1 MERDFY
7 ISPKPSK
14 IMRFFWKSAGGDSY
28 ILERST
34 YSDQVKYMCLGGIII
49 ATGLMAALAG
59 GYAFYTIFEP
69 RGSAIEVDT
78 VSWTTSLLSIIFG
91 AFWGL
96 MIFNLDRFIV
106 SSTGVGDGTEAI
118 TWGELKGAIPR
129 LLMGA
134 IIALTISK
142 PVEIRM
148 FKSEIDAELHSAQ
161 MQKQQEYIASID
173 SLYSG
178 RIQNEKEK
186 ISKWKNEIQIKE
198 ERYVELENQLTK
210 EMSGDAGPRGYG
222 PEAKKIEQQMKRLDS
237 EINII
242 KNKNIP
248 LIEKSYQNIVKF
260 EKNKQ
265 KDIENAEVVASG
277 LDGLLE
283 RIKLAHKIAGFWISL
298 FITLL
303 FLAIE
308 LTPIFFK
315 LMLIKSPYDFLK
327 QNTQELIKAEQGIYI
342 QYNYHKDKNG
352 QERDL
357 IKHLESE
364 KLLLEKKELLKAQE
378 ELTQYAISKYKED
391 MMKKIDNNPESFIK
405 SES

>member
-7 ISPKPSK
+7 NSPKPSK
-14 IMRFFWKSAGGDSY
+14 IMRFFWKAAGGDSY

-34 YSDQVKYMCLGGIII
+34 YSDQVKYMCLGGIIV

-69 RGSAIEVDT
+69 RGSAIEADT
-78 VSWTTSLLSIIFG
+78 VSWTTSFMSIIFG

-106 SSTGVGDGTEAI
+106 SSTGTGDGTEAI

-161 MQKQQEYIASID
+161 MKKQQEYIASID
-173 SLYSG
+173 SLYAG

-186 ISKWKNEIQIKE
+186 ISKWENEIQSKE

-210 EMSGDAGPRGYG
+210 EMSGEAGPRGYG

-237 EINII
+237 EINTI
-242 KNKNIP
+242 KNKNAP

-265 KDIENAEVVASG
+265 KDIDNAEVVASG

-391 MMKKIDNNPESFIK
+391 MMKKIDDNPELFIK
-405 SES
+405 SEG

>member
-7 ISPKPSK
+7 KSPKPSK
-14 IMRFFWKSAGGDSY
+14 IMRFFWKAAGGDSY

-34 YSDQVKYMCLGGIII
+34 YSDQVKYMCLGGIIE

-69 RGSAIEVDT
+69 RGSAIEADT
-78 VSWTTSLLSIIFG
+78 VSWTTSLLSIVFG
-91 AFWGL
+91 VFWGL

-106 SSTGVGDGTEAI
+106 SSTGTGDGTEAI

-173 SLYSG
+173 SLYAG
-178 RIQNEKEK
+178 RIENEKEK
-186 ISKWKNEIQIKE
+186 ISKWENEIQIKE

-210 EMSGDAGPRGYG
+210 EMSGNAGPRGYG

-242 KNKNIP
+242 KNKNTP

-265 KDIENAEVVASG
+265 KDIDNAEVVASG

-391 MMKKIDNNPESFIK
+391 MMKKIDDNPESFIK

>member
-1 MERDFY
+1 
-7 ISPKPSK
+7 
-14 IMRFFWKSAGGDSY
+14 
-28 ILERST
+28 
-34 YSDQVKYMCLGGIII
+34 
-49 ATGLMAALAG
+49 
-59 GYAFYTIFEP
+59 
-69 RGSAIEVDT
+69 
-78 VSWTTSLLSIIFG
+78 
-91 AFWGL
+91 
-96 MIFNLDRFIV
+96 
-106 SSTGVGDGTEAI
+106 
-118 TWGELKGAIPR
+118 
-129 LLMGA
+129 MGA

-161 MQKQQEYIASID
+161 MKKQQEYIASID
-173 SLYSG
+173 SIYAG
-178 RIQNEKEK
+178 RIQNEKDR
-186 ISKWKNEIQIKE
+186 ILKWEDEIQVKE
-198 ERYVELENQLTK
+198 KRYVELENQLTK

-237 EINII
+237 EINIV
-242 KNKNIP
+242 KNKNTP

-265 KDIENAEVVASG
+265 KDIDSAEIIASG

-327 QNTQELIKAEQGIYI
+327 QNAQELIKAEQGIYI

-364 KLLLEKKELLKAQE
+364 KLLLEKKELLKIQE
-378 ELTQYAISKYKED
+378 ELTQYAILKYKED
-391 MMKKIDNNPESFIK
+391 MMKKIDDNPESFIK